1 MRHSANNLGVRLEPV
16 FVAPLYVVYRRR
28 RSPYFSYVFVVF
40 LSVRPYCDYVRNS
53 KSSFS
58 RRKGSAPYKSC
69 TYFYTQSAYVLVVLY
84 MMYIKANDSKWV
96 MSLFHYNVQAFI
108 FSVLLL
114 VVVASSKDEAA
125 SAADSASTARHRAK
139 RALDGLQKVVV
150 ARTWFSPIFCVTTV
164 TMQS

>member
-1 MRHSANNLGVRLEPV
+1 
-16 FVAPLYVVYRRR
+16 
-28 RSPYFSYVFVVF
+28 
-40 LSVRPYCDYVRNS
+40 
-53 KSSFS
+53 
-58 RRKGSAPYKSC
+58 
-69 TYFYTQSAYVLVVLY
+69 
-84 MMYIKANDSKWV
+84 